1 MGRQNNHRRRV
12 IALAQ
17 ALQKG
22 DALAIRQAHVEQDEA
37 VTHRQRRRHGVAQ
50 RLEPVDSM
58 TRRRDMVPQRFAQH
72 MIVFNKQNPQD
83 SSLYRFVL
91 RISFSG

>member
-1 MGRQNNHRRRV
+1 MGSQNDDRCSV
-12 IALAQ
+12 VAPAQ
-17 ALQKG
+17 GLQKG
-22 DALAIRQAHVEQDEA
+22 DAFAIRQAHVEQDQA
-37 VTHRQRRRHGVAQ
+37 ITHGQRRRHGVAQ
-50 RLEPVDSM
+50 RLEPVNSV
-58 TRRRDMVPQRFAQH
+58 TRRGDVVSQRFPQH